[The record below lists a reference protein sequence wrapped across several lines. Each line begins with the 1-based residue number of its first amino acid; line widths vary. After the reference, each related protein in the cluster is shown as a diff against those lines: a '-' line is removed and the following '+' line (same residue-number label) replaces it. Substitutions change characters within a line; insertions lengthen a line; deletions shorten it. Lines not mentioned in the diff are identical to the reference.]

1 MPGVLTPETPA
12 DIADPARS
20 VRSTM
25 SGPGAPSTPETGT
38 SPQAGTARQSGTA
51 PQADA
56 GQTPAYRTTDRRP
69 TDDRP
74 TSGRAADAHPSDDQ
88 PSAPS
93 PGWDSCSS
101 LELAGT
107 DERQVPGRRPHP
119 STPRTPRTPRTQ
131 RPPLRGLV
139 DDHLASTLKFLMVGG
154 LVFLLDAAM
163 YNLLVFWHPT
173 QGWGEGLM
181 HANPLTAK
189 VLTIAAASCLT
200 YLGNR
205 LWTFGDRP
213 RPDTTRSIMLFILIN
228 VIASGLQLSCLG
240 FSRYVLG
247 LDSLLAD
254 NISGTLIGQIV
265 STSFRYVTYGRFVF
279 PRR

>member
-12 DIADPARS
+12 DIADQARPARS
-20 VRSTM
+20 T
-25 SGPGAPSTPETGT
+25 
-38 SPQAGTARQSGTA
+38 
-51 PQADA
+51 
-56 GQTPAYRTTDRRP
+56 
-69 TDDRP
+69 
-74 TSGRAADAHPSDDQ
+74 TSGRRAESAPDPATTPLSDDGPAPGDH

-93 PGWDSCSS
+93 PCWDSCSS
-101 LELAGT
+101 LELAAA
-107 DERQVPGRRPHP
+107 DERQAPGRRPRP
-119 STPRTPRTPRTQ
+119 SAPRAQRSRQSPRTP
-131 RPPLRGLV
+131 RPPLRGLI
-139 DDHLASTLKFLMVGG
+139 DDHLASTLKFLAVGG

-173 QGWGEGLM
+173 QGWGQGLM
-181 HANPLTAK
+181 HGSPLPAK

-213 RPDTTRSIMLFILIN
+213 RPDATRSIMLFILIN

-240 FSRYVLG
+240 FSRYALG